1 MTTDD
6 ADSGRGS
13 MIGDSGRIAA
23 AVILSRITGLLR
35 IVVAASVLGAT
46 VLGDLFVAVNVLPLT
61 LYDVLAGS
69 AISSVLVPP
78 LVRLGAERAR
88 RLAGLAL
95 GTLAAGMGVVAVVGI
110 LTRDLIAGALTAGVD
125 RAIAGDAR
133 AVAALLVA
141 LIVPQLVVYAVIGVL
156 VAVQHANRRFLL
168 PSAAPVVENVGLLAT
183 IGVAWWRYGSGLE
196 VDRAPTGL
204 VLTLAIGSGLSVLAH
219 ATVQLVG
226 AARAT
231 GMIRPR
237 LGLRDPDLRALVEPA
252 RASFG
257 WSSMVAARQFA
268 LVVAAAWAGAG
279 GVQAFEM
286 ALLVSFI
293 PMAVFGRPIASAALP
308 RLAGWSDEPT
318 RLLAAYR
325 SCLRLAA
332 WLAVPA
338 GLAMVALARPLA
350 ELIGQGRFATPRATE
365 LLTLAL
371 AGLGLGALSEA
382 LFEVARQTVMAVG
395 PDGAG
400 TRRRGLVASTWLR
413 LTVAVVGL
421 PVAVLLVDGPALLL
435 ALGLVVS
442 LADLGALVL
451 VHRSLRLHPGWATS
465 DADGR
470 RLGHGVR
477 VLAASAAALGP
488 VVAVDRL
495 LEPTW
500 SPTSAV
506 AAAGFAAV
514 GYVLA
519 AWLVTG
525 RGRTIR
531 DLLAGLEDPMSTES
545 ARPRS
550 VAARVGATEPAPIGS
565 EPGERWATGPAE
577 AGQPGRMV
585 ADLTGRVRSQPAAL
599 IAVYLMAMPFLAGL
613 PRGSLL
619 PAVRPSE
626 ALQGAVTAIAVTAG
640 AAALVSHRRWR
651 VRVQPL
657 EWWLLALVVTSS
669 VGPALWLLAR
679 GRDLGASELLS
690 TLPFLKYAALYVLVR
705 ALVRSRHEVDAVVGA
720 AVASASVIAVISV
733 AQAVGVGP
741 VIAVLERFFV
751 SSADDVIDGGRG
763 TTTIGSSIATGAY
776 LSLAAGLALSRTWI
790 TGRMIWGAATALCL
804 AGALASGQAG
814 TLVALAVIVPA
825 VAHRH
830 GRLGQVVRLSLPV
843 GAIGLVGLSTVVAA
857 RLTDVDPSSG
867 LPISW
872 LIRWNN
878 LSELYLPDL
887 RSGGWLLGVSPDAV
901 VVPPDVW
908 RTTVYLESGYL
919 WLLWVGGV
927 PLLIAAVGFLVATWR
942 AMAPERGDV
951 EPRRGIDTVRSVA
964 RPAVA
969 MMAVLSLIDP
979 HLTLRAG
986 ADLFFVVIALGSAG
1000 RPLLVPAVAAPDR
1013 WRTLLGV
1020 GRLGDPA
1027 TRLRLGEIAGAADP
1041 ADLATPA
1048 PEVRLAITTAGD
1060 GRVGGAV
1067 ELDLHRRGRHLHG
1080 VLGPVD
1086 AADDEQRALLWRSV
1100 ALVGRS
1106 LRLQS
1111 LRIDQAEPALA
1122 GATAVAVDELRSAAG
1137 LARRLERRRV
1147 LGPRRIYRVRR
1158 ADGDS
1163 AESVDRPAGID
1174 VDGAPPPVRL
1184 EPWIGISPIKRLLDV
1199 VTAGLAMVVAAPLL
1213 GLVALLVRRS
1223 GPGPIVFRQV
1233 RIGAGGLPFQ
1243 MAKFRTMHTD
1253 NDDSAHRAQNRRE
1266 ILDGAGAVKDEHDP
1280 RITRIGGVL
1289 RRLSLDELP
1298 QLVNVLRG
1306 EMSLVGP
1313 RPSLLWESELFPP
1326 RLRRRLTTR
1335 PGLTGLWQVSGRADL
1350 SMNEMLELDLDYV
1363 ERASLG
1369 LDLRC
1374 LARTATSVLARE
1386 GAK

>member
-1 MTTDD
+1 MTTDGD
-6 ADSGRGS
+6 DPERGS
-13 MIGDSGRIAA
+13 MIGDSSRIAA
-23 AVILSRITGLLR
+23 AVVLSRITGLLR

-78 LVRLGAERAR
+78 LVRFGAERAR
-88 RLAGLAL
+88 RLAGLVL
-95 GTLAAGMGVVAVVGI
+95 GTLGVVMALVAVAGVLG
-110 LTRDLIAGALTAGVD
+110 RDLIAGALTAGVD

-141 LIVPQLVVYAVIGVL
+141 LIVPQLVVYAAIGVL
-156 VAVQHANRRFLL
+156 VAVQHADRRFLL
-168 PSAAPVVENVGLLAT
+168 PSAAPIVENVGLLVT

-196 VDRAPTGL
+196 VDEAPTGL

-219 ATVQLVG
+219 AAVQFVG
-226 AARAT
+226 AARSM
-231 GMIRPR
+231 GVLRPR
-237 LGLRDPDLRALVEPA
+237 LGFRDPDLRALVEPA

-293 PMAVFGRPIASAALP
+293 PMAVIGRPIASAALP
-308 RLAGWSDEPT
+308 RLAGWSDDPA

-325 SCLRLAA
+325 NCLRLAA

-350 ELIGQGRFATPRATE
+350 ELIGQGRFDTPRAVE

-371 AGLGLGALSEA
+371 AGLGLGASSEA
-382 LFEVARQTVMAVG
+382 LFEVGRQTVMAVG
-395 PDGAG
+395 PDGVG
-400 TRRRGLVASTWLR
+400 TRRRGLVASTWVR
-413 LTVAVVGL
+413 LVVAAVGI
-421 PVAVLLVDGPALLL
+421 PTAVLLVDGPALLL

-442 LADLGALVL
+442 LADLGALAL
-451 VHRSLRLHPGWATS
+451 VHRSLRVHPAWAAAG
-465 DADGR
+465 DDR
-470 RLGHGVR
+470 RGHGAR
-477 VLAASAAALGP
+477 VLVASVAAMGP
-488 VVAVDRL
+488 VLLVDRL
-495 LEPTW
+495 IEPGWTP
-500 SPTSAV
+500 PTALATAAG
-506 AAAGFAAV
+506 AAAG
-514 GYVLA
+514 YVVT

-525 RGRTIR
+525 RGRLIR
-531 DLLAGLEDPMSTES
+531 SLVAGLEGRPPTDAVPTAPEPVPS
-545 ARPRS
+545 APT
-550 VAARVGATEPAPIGS
+550 VAEPAAPI
-565 EPGERWATGPAE
+565 RWRPALL
-577 AGQPGRMV
+577 V
-585 ADLTGRVRSQPAAL
+585 
-599 IAVYLMAMPFLAGL
+599 AVYLVAMPFLAGL

-619 PAVRPSE
+619 PVVRPSE
-626 ALQGAVTAIAVTAG
+626 ALQGAVTAVAVAVG
-640 AAALVSHRRWR
+640 AAALVANRRWR
-651 VRVQPL
+651 LRVQPL
-657 EWWLLALVVTSS
+657 EWWLVALVVTSS

-679 GRDLGASELLS
+679 GRDLGAGELLS

-705 ALVRSRHEVDAVVGA
+705 ALVRSRDEVDAVVGA

-751 SSADDVIDGGRG
+751 SSAEDVIDGGRG

-790 TGRMIWGAATALCL
+790 TGRLVWAAATAVCL
-804 AGALASGQAG
+804 TGALASGQAG

-830 GRLGQVVRLSLPV
+830 GRLGQVVRWSVPV
-843 GAIGLVGLSTVVAA
+843 GAVGAVGLSTVLAA
-857 RLTDVDPSSG
+857 RLTDLDPSSG

-872 LIRWNN
+872 LVRWNN

-887 RSGGWLLGVSPDAV
+887 RDGGWLLGVSPDAI

-927 PLLIAAVGFLVATWR
+927 PLLAAAAGFLVATWR

-951 EPRRGIDTVRSVA
+951 GPRRGVDTVRSVA

-969 MMAVLSLIDP
+969 MMAVLSIIDP

-986 ADLFFVVIALGSAG
+986 ADLFFVVVALGSAG
-1000 RPLLVPAVAAPDR
+1000 RPLLVPAVAAPER
-1013 WRTLLGV
+1013 WRALLGA

-1027 TRLRLGEIAGAADP
+1027 IRLRLGEIAGG
-1041 ADLATPA
+1041 ADLDGPA
-1048 PEVRLAITTAGD
+1048 PEIRLAITSAGD

-1067 ELDLHRRGRHLHG
+1067 ELDLHRRGRQLHG
-1080 VLGPVD
+1080 VLGPIEAGD
-1086 AADDEQRALLWRSV
+1086 AEQRALLWRSV

-1106 LRLQS
+1106 LRLQG
-1111 LRIDQAEPALA
+1111 LRVDQAEPTLA
-1122 GATAVAVDELRSAAG
+1122 GAAPVTADELRSAAG
-1137 LARRLERRRV
+1137 LARQLERRRV

-1158 ADGDS
+1158 ADVGPDDH
-1163 AESVDRPAGID
+1163 AVDPTD
-1174 VDGAPPPVRL
+1174 VDADRAPPPIRL
-1184 EPWIGISPIKRLLDV
+1184 EPWIGIPPAKRAIDV
-1199 VTAGLAMVVAAPLL
+1199 VTAGLALIAAAPLL
-1213 GLVALLVRRS
+1213 AMVATLVRRS

-1243 MAKFRTMHTD
+1243 MAKFRTMHVD

-1280 RITRIGGVL
+1280 RITRVGGVL

-1350 SMNEMLELDLDYV
+1350 SMTEMLELDLDYV
-1363 ERASLG
+1363 EQASLG